1 MIINDFFNMLSDFY
15 EKNNGYGLL
24 HLFVFDN
31 SNVGVNLL
39 QKELRQLEIVDF
51 AEESQKRFGTSKNFS
66 EFVMAYL
73 DFLKNVDFSNLELF
87 YKLYSHVF
95 LQFTNAFSHVNSTWL
110 TPLVKY
116 MSSILV
122 KLSIQLDDITCN
134 PHQSATNESSRAV
147 FRLFNIIL
155 NDRHSFPDSKRTA
168 ALYVANLLLRLYFKL
183 NQTRLCQIISAN
195 ITSSG
200 VEFSFYPI
208 SERIGFS
215 YYLGRYNLY
224 QQQISRARG
233 HLLFAF
239 DNCLSISY
247 KNKRLILIYL
257 TTASIILGIFPS
269 DELLLK
275 YHLFQYFSPIISSLI
290 KGDHRK
296 FSEHINHNFIRSWLL
311 KKQIFL
317 TIRDHCEILLWRSL
331 FRRSFLITR
340 DPLQKPP
347 RIKLEDLLIAARWAK
362 NDDTYDLLDI
372 ECICISLL
380 DQVLSFYFMYYSN
393 IIKNYLQAYILHASK
408 LLVLKRDN
416 THGFQKISNVKA
428 LQAAHD
434 DDVTFGW

>member
-1 MIINDFFNMLSDFY
+1 MSLQEFFNRLSSVY
-15 EKNNGYGLL
+15 EKSIGVDLL
-24 HLFVFDN
+24 DIFIFDGTN
-31 SNVGVNLL
+31 ENINQLK
-39 QKELRQLEIVDF
+39 KELFQQETTDILKEC
-51 AEESQKRFGTSKNFS
+51 EWRFGSWKIFS

-73 DFLKNVDFSNLELF
+73 EFVKNVVFSDIEIF
-87 YKLYSHVF
+87 YKLYYQVF
-95 LQFTNAFSHVNSTWL
+95 LQFITTFSHSNATWL

-116 MSSILV
+116 MSLILTKV
-122 KLSIQLDDITCN
+122 SIQLDNLTQD
-134 PHQSATNESSRAV
+134 PHQSATNETSRAI

-155 NDRHSFPDSKRTA
+155 SDRHPLPDSKKVCT
-168 ALYVANLLLRLYFKL
+168 LYIANLLLRLYFKL
-183 NQTRLCQIISAN
+183 NQTRLCQTISSN

-200 VEFSFYPI
+200 IEFSLYPI
-208 SERIGFS
+208 SERVGFS

-224 QQQISRARG
+224 QQQITRARG

-239 DNCLSISY
+239 DNCLTENY

-269 DELLLK
+269 SELLIK
-275 YHLFQYFSPIISSLI
+275 FHLSQYFSPVISCLI
-290 KGDHRK
+290 KGDHRR
-296 FSEHINHNFIRSWLL
+296 FTDHINHDAIRSWLL

-340 DPLQKPP
+340 DPSQKPP
-347 RIKLEDLLIAARWAK
+347 RVKLEDLLIAAKWAK
-362 NDDTYDLLDI
+362 NDDTYDLLDV

-380 DQVLSFYFMYYSN
+380 DQ
-393 IIKNYLQAYILHASK
+393 NYLQAYILHASK
-408 LLVLKRDN
+408 LLVLKRDD

>member
-1 MIINDFFNMLSDFY
+1 MIIDDFFNMLSHFY
-15 EKNNGYGLL
+15 DENNGNGLL
-24 HLFVFDN
+24 SLFIFDG
-31 SNVGVNLL
+31 SNTAINLL
-39 QKELRQLEIVDF
+39 QKELRQLGTFDF
-51 AEESQKRFGTSKNFS
+51 SAECQRRYGSSKNFS
-66 EFVMAYL
+66 EFVIAYL
-73 DFLKNVDFSNLELF
+73 DFLKNVVFSDLESF
-87 YKLYSHVF
+87 YKLYYHVF
-95 LQFTNAFSHVNSTWL
+95 LQFTNAFSHVNATWL

-116 MSSILV
+116 MSSILT
-122 KLSIQLDDITCN
+122 KLSIRLDDLTHN
-134 PHQSATNESSRAV
+134 PHQSATNESSRAI
-147 FRLFNIIL
+147 FRSFNIIL
-155 NDRHSFPDSKRTA
+155 SDRHPLPDSKKAA
-168 ALYVANLLLRLYFKL
+168 ALYTANLLLRLYFKL
-183 NQTRLCQIISAN
+183 NQTRLCQTISAN

-200 VEFSFYPI
+200 VEFSSYPI

-269 DELLLK
+269 SELLSK
-275 YHLFQYFSPIISSLI
+275 YNLSQYFSPIISSLI

-296 FSEHINHNFIRSWLL
+296 FSEHINHDLIRSWLL

-317 TIRDHCEILLWRSL
+317 IIRDHCEILLWRSL
-331 FRRSFLITR
+331 FRTSFLITR
-340 DPLQKPP
+340 DPSQKPP

-362 NDDTYDLLDI
+362 NDDTYDLLDV
-372 ECICISLL
+372 EC
-380 DQVLSFYFMYYSN
+380 
-393 IIKNYLQAYILHASK
+393 NYLQAYILHASK
-408 LLVLKRDN
+408 LLVLKRDD

-434 DDVTFGW
+434 DDVTFVILIIS

>member
-1 MIINDFFNMLSDFY
+1 MNIQEFFNRLSRVY
-15 EKNNGYGLL
+15 EKSNSVDLL
-24 HLFVFDN
+24 DIFVFDG
-31 SNVGVNLL
+31 SNGSVDLL
-39 QKELRQLEIVDF
+39 KKELCQLEITDISR
-51 AEESQKRFGTSKNFS
+51 ECEWRFGSWKIFS

-73 DFLKNVDFSNLELF
+73 EFLKNVVFSDIEIF
-87 YKLYSHVF
+87 YKLYYQVF
-95 LQFTNAFSHVNSTWL
+95 LQLITTFSHSNTTWL

-116 MSSILV
+116 MSLILTKV
-122 KLSIQLDDITCN
+122 SIQLDNLTHD
-134 PHQSATNESSRAV
+134 PHQTATSETSRAI

-155 NDRHSFPDSKRTA
+155 SDRHPLPDSKKVCS
-168 ALYVANLLLRLYFKL
+168 LYIANLLLRLYFKL
-183 NQTRLCQIISAN
+183 NQIRLCQTISSN

-200 VEFSFYPI
+200 IEFSLYPI

-224 QQQISRARG
+224 QQQITRARG

-239 DNCLSISY
+239 DNCLTANY

-269 DELLLK
+269 AELLSK
-275 YHLFQYFSPIISSLI
+275 YHLSQYFSPVIFCLI
-290 KGDHRK
+290 KGDHK
-296 FSEHINHNFIRSWLL
+296 GFSDHINHDAIRSWLL

-347 RIKLEDLLIAARWAK
+347 RVKLEDLLIAAKWAK
-362 NDDTYDLLDI
+362 NDDTYDLLDV

-380 DQVLSFYFMYYSN
+380 DQ
-393 IIKNYLQAYILHASK
+393 NYLQAYILHASK
-408 LLVLKRDN
+408 LLVLKRDD